1 MNPNNYHRFLSNVF
15 LSLLYLVC
23 LLFFNLVP
31 MRRAIVKKAK
41 NTLAFVF
48 KDPLRRRKLSYEMEI
63 SCAYF
68 YVTAARTINSRAV
81 LISPSFLY
89 VLVAEFLFLT
99 FLSIVLL
106 SLFVA
111 VDYTEMIIIL
121 YPSFNS

>member
-1 MNPNNYHRFLSNVF
+1 
-15 LSLLYLVC
+15 
-23 LLFFNLVP
+23 
-31 MRRAIVKKAK
+31 MRRAIVKKEK

-48 KDPLRRRKLSYEMEI
+48 KDPLRRRLSYEMEI

-89 VLVAEFLFLT
+89 VRVAEFLFLT
-99 FLSIVLL
+99 LRSILSL

-111 VDYTEMIIIL
+111 VDYTEIIIVL
-121 YPSFNS
+121 YPSLNS